1 MIYSYVIQYVCGTRV
16 DSDQLRAAL
25 EAAPSTPDTQVAL
38 RALLTLG
45 ARGQAYSY
53 QADDCLSHCVTVA
66 CRALGLSV
74 DDLARTFPA

>member
-1 MIYSYVIQYVCGTRV
+1 MPYVYVIQYVCGTHIN
-16 DSDQLRAAL
+16 SDQLRAAL
-25 EAAPSTPDTQVAL
+25 EAAPATPDTQGAL
-38 RALLTLG
+38 RYLLELG

>member
-1 MIYSYVIQYVCGTRV
+1 MPYVYTIRYVYGTHIN
-16 DSDQLRAAL
+16 SDQLRAAL
-25 EAAPSTPDTQVAL
+25 EAAPTPDTQGAL

-66 CRALGLSV
+66 CRALGMGV